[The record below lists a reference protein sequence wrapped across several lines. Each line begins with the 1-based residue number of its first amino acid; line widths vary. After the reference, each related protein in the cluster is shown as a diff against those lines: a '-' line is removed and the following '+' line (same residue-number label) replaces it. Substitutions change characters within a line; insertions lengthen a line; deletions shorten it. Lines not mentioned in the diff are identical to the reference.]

1 MNSRTS
7 SLMRKARKY
16 AAVCLVAAKTKM
28 AYWREF
34 AARALFF
41 AIILFIFSRL
51 WGALVGQTGTLAGF
65 SGRDLVWYLTVAEV
79 MMLSATSLLRQVES
93 DVKSGQIAY
102 LLVRPVDYV
111 LYQASYYLGETMVNV
126 AMNAAVGGAIAAV
139 LAGPPPATL
148 SSALQAV
155 VLLLLAI
162 ATQFSFLMAIGLL
175 AFFVEECRPFYWI
188 YSKLVFT
195 LGGLFLPMDI
205 YPRAFRLLAEA
216 LPFKSVT
223 YGPARAFVGGSPG
236 LFANLVLTGAAWVI
250 VLAFVLAWEYRE
262 GVKRVNANGG

>member
-1 MNSRTS
+1 MNSRMS
-7 SLMRKARKY
+7 SLMRKTRKF
-16 AAVCLVAAKTKM
+16 AAICLVAAKAKT

-34 AARALFF
+34 VARALFF

-51 WGALVGQTGTLAGF
+51 WGALVGPSGALAGF

-102 LLVRPVDYV
+102 LLVRPVNYA
-111 LYQASYYLGETMVNV
+111 LYQASYYLGESAVNLAV
-126 AMNAAVGGAIAAV
+126 NAAVGGAIATV

-162 ATQFSFLMAIGLL
+162 AMQFSFLMAIGLL

-195 LGGLFLPMDI
+195 LGGMFLPLDI
-205 YPRAFRLLAEA
+205 YPRAIRLLAEA

-223 YGPARAFVGGSPG
+223 YGPARVFVAGSPG
-236 LFANLVLTGAAWVI
+236 LFTNLALTGVAWV
-250 VLAFVLAWEYRE
+250 VALAFVLAWEYRE